1 MLSSVSRAQGWGT
14 MVQGDPA
21 LSLFHR
27 HRGGSPVRGFGP
39 SVHLPRQFRGAPQ
52 TAPAGMVDRQRGP
65 SSFPHPPIPPGPHSP
80 EPGAEPAP
88 LLPLGHPWREAGTAW
103 LGHLRLLP
111 EWADGCRRELLP
123 RSAGGEPVGPHRAA
137 AVSQGT
143 CMGSSS
149 PLSLNAW
156 SPSSV
161 HLQQQAHASLSPDP
175 PPGLGQAGGTDVF
188 VFYAGPGLSSTS
200 FTRPWWPGHLCWT
213 LRSVRTPPGET
224 LRPHSAHPFLLSW
237 LPKPFPSNS
246 WYPIFKGLILG

>member
-1 MLSSVSRAQGWGT
+1 MGNHGSRVTLHFLSSADIAVGAPFEGLGQVYIYHGS
-14 MVQGDPA
+14 
-21 LSLFHR
+21 S
-27 HRGGSPVRGFGP
+27 GG
-39 SVHLPRQFRGAPQ
+39 LLRQPQQVWWTDRGALP
-52 TAPAGMVDRQRGP
+52 P
-65 SSFPHPPIPPGPHSP
+65 SLTPPPIPPGPHSP

-143 CMGSSS
+143 CLGSSS

-237 LPKPFPSNS
+237 LPKPLPSNS